1 MRITSPCLAHG
12 AVPKTRF
19 PKRCD
24 CVTFHGTPCFLPL
37 GQPQRGPLIRAREP
51 GRLGKG
57 LVCAILWSFHAW
69 PYQGQMP
76 ATASLVWIQ
85 STSLKHSNTSICH
98 EVSLRI
104 SKGGGFCLPE
114 KPCLHRFQT
123 PHSPDFLPLSPQL
136 LPFPKI
142 DLPKALPSAL
152 CSLCDSLHIYILTFH
167 FCTVNAPLH
176 LGALI
181 SSDLGVSC
189 PVRVSPYLP
198 QSVFPEVNTLPF
210 SSRPFF
216 SSLPYN
222 TPLFSHSLKLDF

>member
-1 MRITSPCLAHG
+1 MWLCNLPRHSLLSSSWPASAGATHQSLGARQTRERVSVCHLVIFPCLTI
-12 AVPKTRF
+12 P
-19 PKRCD
+19 
-24 CVTFHGTPCFLPL
+24 
-37 GQPQRGPLIRAREP
+37 RAKSP
-51 GRLGKG
+51 
-57 LVCAILWSFHAW
+57 
-69 PYQGQMP
+69 P